1 MEVGALPL
9 ANFESQSNETV
20 EGGGGG
26 GGGRMRGGGFTL
38 TFMLTLAPTNPKDS
52 RSKTSAQES
61 IVARSGVNLLSTSFY
76 YNVHSS
82 CCMRAQHSSKGH
94 GCP

>member
-26 GGGRMRGGGFTL
+26 RMRGGGFTL
-38 TFMLTLAPTNPKDS
+38 TFMLTLAPTNSKDS
-52 RSKTSAQES
+52 RFKTSAQES
-61 IVARSGVNLLSTSFY
+61 IVARSGVNLLSTTMST
-76 YNVHSS
+76 
-82 CCMRAQHSSKGH
+82 A
-94 GCP
+94 PAA

>member
-20 EGGGGG
+20 EG

-52 RSKTSAQES
+52 RFKTSAQES
-61 IVARSGVNLLSTSFY
+61 IVADCWNCSVRSQPSFY

>member
-1 MEVGALPL
+1 MRLWEEEEEEEEEEVGCGA
-9 ANFESQSNETV
+9 
-20 EGGGGG
+20 GGV
-26 GGGRMRGGGFTL
+26 TL
-38 TFMLTLAPTNPKDS
+38 TFMLTLAPTTPKDS
-52 RSKTSAQES
+52 WFKTSAQES
-61 IVARSGVNLLSTSFY
+61 IVADCWNCSVRSQPSFY